1 MALDQTIDSA
11 VEEFN
16 KSLTEAQD
24 LFIEDVTQLQEE
36 GLSTEEILLILAGIS
51 MADYWLQDLQ
61 MQKAITMRYGIGEE
75 VSEPM
80 SMTAIGQTLNMSRD
94 RVRNLL
100 EKGITALRQ
109 NSEKIKDY
117 L

>member
-61 MQKAITMRYGIGEE
+61 MQKAITRLMG
-75 VSEPM
+75 SFD
-80 SMTAIGQTLNMSRD
+80 TLLDDAVFFGKVTENQ
-94 RVRNLL
+94 LF
-100 EKGITALRQ
+100 ALRSMQ
-109 NSEKIKDY
+109 ESSKLRYTTD

>member
-1 MALDQTIDSA
+1 
-11 VEEFN
+11 
-16 KSLTEAQD
+16 
-24 LFIEDVTQLQEE
+24 
-36 GLSTEEILLILAGIS
+36 
-51 MADYWLQDLQ
+51 
-61 MQKAITMRYGIGEE
+61 MQQAITMRYGMGED

-109 NSEKIKDY
+109 NSDKIKDY